1 MTNTVED
8 DNCALCISKSTIHL
22 FFFFSSLVVKFSFCS
37 FSKMAVALLL
47 MVAVGTV
54 VRSSLV
60 LDAVDVLA
68 STPEVKNGCASY
80 IVFNSL
86 SHLSV

>member
-1 MTNTVED
+1 
-8 DNCALCISKSTIHL
+8 
-22 FFFFSSLVVKFSFCS
+22 
-37 FSKMAVALLL
+37 MAVALLL

>member
-1 MTNTVED
+1 
-8 DNCALCISKSTIHL
+8 
-22 FFFFSSLVVKFSFCS
+22 
-37 FSKMAVALLL
+37 MAVALLL

-80 IVFNSL
+80 IVFNSIIIVKL
-86 SHLSV
+86 FTNPQPKLLYICIHVCWRHC